1 MHLLYIMKRH
11 RGGFRLGR
19 RLSRIWRC
27 VSWLGRRRDHTRPLM
42 ESSTATTRL
51 AHWGRSICRRLR
63 RRPHLGDRAP
73 LLEEQRRPPKGHIAV
88 YVGGGRRY
96 VVPVIYF
103 NHPLFGELLQEAEE
117 EFGFHHPGGIT
128 IPCPAAEFERVR
140 TRVAAAGAHLCRKSR
155 SRFILS

>member
-1 MHLLYIMKRH
+1 MHLLHIMKRH
-11 RGGFRLGR
+11 KGGFRLGR

-27 VSWLGRRRDHTRPLM
+27 VSRLGRRRDHTRPLM

-51 AHWGRSICRRLR
+51 AHWGRSICRLLR

-73 LLEEQRRPPKGHIAV
+73 LLEEQ
-88 YVGGGRRY
+88 RY

-155 SRFILS
+155 SRFVLS